1 MRVYTQLGF
10 GYLGYLSVSAPHEAP
25 VRPPGYIMPSVSKF
39 GLYPR
44 DKALRPV
51 TGRQFT
57 TMKKL
62 TRGQSYMLCQQR
74 KVRCDQQKP
83 CANCIRAQVEC
94 TVLSLVP
101 PKPHKKKQWQL
112 LDGALMDRLHRC
124 ETLLAQHGVDVGRAL
139 AAPSPRPSRETSTN
153 TLPPLAYQ
161 ATDELLRGSSDYEA
175 DQPAI
180 HHDFDTMFDE
190 SDVFPF
196 VVGGRIENLGSLHLP
211 AIEILQLWQVYI
223 QHVDPLLKIT
233 HLPPLQ
239 AQIVIAGARPTAIPK
254 PLEALMFAIYLIA
267 VHSMADDEVHDMFQE
282 AKLRLLLATTTP
294 SSKP

>member
-1 MRVYTQLGF
+1 
-10 GYLGYLSVSAPHEAP
+10 
-25 VRPPGYIMPSVSKF
+25 MPSVSKF

-94 TVLSLVP
+94 TVLPLVP
-101 PKPHKKKQWQL
+101 PKPHKKKQSQL

-190 SDVFPF
+190 SDGFPF

-211 AIEILQLWQVYI
+211 AIEILQLW
-223 QHVDPLLKIT
+223 
-233 HLPPLQ
+233 Q

-282 AKLRLLLATTTP
+282 AKLRLLARYHHTIQQALINAAFMRATELSVLQAYLLYP
-294 SSKP
+294 FSISRSVDPRSLF